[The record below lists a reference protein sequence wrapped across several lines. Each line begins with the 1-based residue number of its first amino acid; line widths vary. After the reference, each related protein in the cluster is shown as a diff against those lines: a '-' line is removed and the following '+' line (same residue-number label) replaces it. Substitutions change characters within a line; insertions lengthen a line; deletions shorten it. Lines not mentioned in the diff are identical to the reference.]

1 MREPAPS
8 PLLSERFDRA
18 VQRALDLHR
27 TDLRKHTSVPYASHL
42 LGVAA
47 LVLEDGGSEDE
58 AIAALLHDVLEDH
71 PEQITAAEIERAFGA
86 GVRRLVGACTDTA
99 PDYRGGDKG
108 PWRPRKERYLEHIR
122 AGGSVN
128 RVSLADKLHNAR
140 SILRDLLQVGDAVWD
155 RFSVPREETLWY
167 YRALVRAFR
176 DVGATGWMIDE
187 LDRTVAELERRTR
200 LPPAAVALP

>member
-1 MREPAPS
+1 M
-8 PLLSERFDRA
+8 
-18 VQRALDLHR
+18 
-27 TDLRKHTSVPYASHL
+27 
-42 LGVAA
+42 
-47 LVLEDGGSEDE
+47 LEDGGSEDE

-86 GVRRLVGACTDTA
+86 GVRRLVGACTDT
-99 PDYRGGDKG
+99 PLDYRGGDKG

-140 SILRDLLQVGDAVWD
+140 SILRDLSQVGDAVWD

-200 LPPAAVALP
+200 LPPAAVAVP